1 AFATNP
7 GTLANSLPGH
17 PLFEPE
23 RIKRLL
29 RKMPREFVEI
39 RAVESRGAEDGNYI
53 RGGLMQEADPVETFE
68 RLEEHPAWML
78 LHQTWVHD
86 SDYNQLLQ
94 EYIAELSEMFG
105 EMRPG
110 VSRIGC
116 WMFLSS
122 GDSVAPFHA

>member
-1 AFATNP
+1 MESQQQILIKSRTETRAASSSN
-7 GTLANSLPGH
+7 GTFPVSPFMLANSLPSH
-17 PLFEPE
+17 PLFESE

-53 RGGLMQEADPVETFE
+53 RGELLREADPVETFE

-86 SDYNQLLQ
+86 SD
-94 EYIAELSEMFG
+94 
-105 EMRPG
+105 
-110 VSRIGC
+110 
-116 WMFLSS
+116 
-122 GDSVAPFHA
+122 